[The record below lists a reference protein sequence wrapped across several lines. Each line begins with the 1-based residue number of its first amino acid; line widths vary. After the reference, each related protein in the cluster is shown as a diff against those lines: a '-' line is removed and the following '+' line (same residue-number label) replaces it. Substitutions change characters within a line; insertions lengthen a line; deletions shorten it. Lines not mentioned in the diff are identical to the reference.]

1 MSALSMRLSL
11 TAQQLEPALERLVA
25 MDWIGL
31 LSEARGPQSDARYV
45 LLADP
50 QTTPARPLLG
60 LLLEQ
65 NPATA
70 ALWAGAGWQQ
80 ANLRSIL

>member
-1 MSALSMRLSL
+1 
-11 TAQQLEPALERLVA
+11 
-25 MDWIGL
+25 
-31 LSEARGPQSDARYV
+31 LSEAQGPQSDARYV

-50 QTTPARPLLG
+50 QTTPARPLLT
-60 LLLEQ
+60 LLLEH